1 MLKLAR
7 YLKEYSG
14 MLIMAVALLFVQA
27 MTDLA
32 LPDYMS
38 DIINDGVAAGNI
50 GKIAQIGIKM
60 LGITLLG
67 AVCSILVG
75 YLAAKIAAGVSRKL
89 RYDVFDKVQHFS
101 NKEFD
106 EYSTASLITRTT
118 NDITQIQMVL
128 IMIVRLVF
136 YAPIMAVGGVTRALS
151 KSTSMSWIIALAMIV
166 LFGLII
172 CIFSITMPKMK
183 LVQKLV
189 DRLNLV
195 SRENL
200 EGMLVIRAFNT
211 QQFEEQRFDKANLD
225 LTATNLFVN
234 RMMVLMMPAMMLI
247 MNLLQVTI
255 VWVGAHEV
263 TSFNLDVGDMMAYMQ
278 YAMQIIMAFLMMSM
292 MFIMIPRASVS
303 ADRINEVL
311 TTQNSIV
318 DKETPKCF
326 PSDFIPTVE
335 FRDVSFKYPGSGEYS
350 LRHISFT
357 AKPGQTTAF
366 IGSTGSGKTTVVSLV
381 PRFYEATE
389 GEILISGVNIN
400 NVSQKELRDKLGYVQ
415 QKSILFSGTIDSN
428 LHYANDD
435 ATAEDIDRA
444 AEIAQASEFISSK
457 PDGYDTAIAQGGGNV
472 SGGQKQRLAIARALV
487 KNAPINIFDDSF
499 SALDVK
505 TDAKL
510 RKAIKEKLADTTTLL
525 VAQRISTVLDAEQ
538 IVVLDN
544 GRMVG
549 CGTHDELMKTC
560 EIYQDIARS
569 QLSEEELAK

>member
-510 RKAIKEKLADTTTLL
+510 RKAIKEKLAGTTTLL

>member
-1 MLKLAR
+1 
-7 YLKEYSG
+7 
-14 MLIMAVALLFVQA
+14 MAVALLFVQA

-510 RKAIKEKLADTTTLL
+510 RKAIKEKLAGTTTLL

-544 GRMVG
+544 GRMVC

>member
-1 MLKLAR
+1 
-7 YLKEYSG
+7 
-14 MLIMAVALLFVQA
+14 MAVALLFVQA

>member
-1 MLKLAR
+1 
-7 YLKEYSG
+7 
-14 MLIMAVALLFVQA
+14 MAVALLFVQA
-27 MTDLA
+27 ITDLA

-211 QQFEEQRFDKANLD
+211 QQFEEQRFDKANSD

-400 NVSQKELRDKLGYVQ
+400 DVSQKELRDKLGYVQ